1 MLSVQSTST
10 SITGVYQTL
19 FTASNVKE
27 YEPLNEQRSYKQREP
42 HCEQDFFGNRPHER
56 CNNYKREEREPTAM
70 QIFLGCEAP
79 QFNAMQQIIG
89 VLTCVTG
96 GSGLMC
102 GTCCGC
108 YGFERAGCLNV
119 CIAGW
124 CMEMTCYL
132 GYGWLV
138 ACLVGMKMMSGTA

>member
-1 MLSVQSTST
+1 MSRSMSHGMNNVVSNQVHHTVNNLFSATGPTNVVI
-10 SITGVYQTL
+10 ITNG
-19 FTASNVKE
+19 K
-27 YEPLNEQRSYKQREP
+27 
-42 HCEQDFFGNRPHER
+42 
-56 CNNYKREEREPTAM
+56 REPTAM

-89 VLTCVTG
+89 ILTCATG

-102 GTCCGC
+102 GACCGC

-119 CIAGW
+119 CLAGW
-124 CMEMTCYL
+124 FMEMTCYL